1 MITDIITNRRFQSI
15 VKELFIRCRKLN
27 MSLVCIPQSYFIFPK
42 EVKLNS
48 THLIMKVYNK
58 RMLRNIAANHSA
70 NINYK
75 SFMNIY
81 KECTSKSY
89 FFLLLI
95 LHYLLIIFCVFVKLI
110 IKMTLIDEIKILHY
124 KIKANQAQSNV
135 DREEANI
142 SALSSSVLEKYKYL
156 IGKDLGYKPR
166 VVEKYKFQ

>member
-1 MITDIITNRRFQSI
+1 
-15 VKELFIRCRKLN
+15 
-27 MSLVCIPQSYFIFPK
+27 
-42 EVKLNS
+42 
-48 THLIMKVYNK
+48 
-58 RMLRNIAANHSA
+58 MLRNIAANHSA

-142 SALSSSVLEKYKYL
+142 SVLSSSVLEKYKYL